1 MISISFF
8 ILGTIIGSFLSVCIC
23 RIPAGESIVYPPS
36 HCSNCKS
43 NIKPYDLIP
52 IVSYVILRGKCR
64 YCKEKISIKSPLM
77 ELFTGIMFLSLYLKY
92 GLTLELIKY
101 LILFS
106 FLIVIGCIDYN
117 TTDVYF
123 STTSTGIGIGIL
135 FLVINWYFKLPIKT
149 YFLGA
154 IIGGIFILL
163 IAVLTGGMGFG
174 DVEICILSGIY
185 IGTKLTVLMLFLS
198 FILGGAVGA
207 ILIIS
212 KKKSRKDYIAFGPY
226 ISIATMI
233 AVLFGEK
240 IINWYL
246 Y

>member
-23 RIPAGESIVYPPS
+23 RIPAGESIVYPQS

-135 FLVINWYFKLPIKT
+135 FLVINWYLKLPVKT

-212 KKKSRKDYIAFGPY
+212 KKKSRKDYIPFGPY

>member
-1 MISISFF
+1 MISIIFF
-8 ILGTIIGSFLSVCIC
+8 ILGTIIGSFLNVCIC

-36 HCSNCKS
+36 HCSNCKN

-52 IVSYVILRGKCR
+52 IISYVILKGQCR
-64 YCKEKISIKSPLM
+64 YCNEKISIKSPLM
-77 ELFTGIMFLSLYLKY
+77 ELFTGIMFLGLYLKF
-92 GLTLELIKY
+92 GITLELIKY

-106 FLIVIGCIDYN
+106 FLIVIGGIDCN

-123 STTSTGIGIGIL
+123 STTSAGIGIGAL
-135 FLVINWYFKLPIKT
+135 FLAANWYFKLPIKT
-149 YFLGA
+149 YFIGA

-185 IGTKLTVLMLFLS
+185 IGTKLTILMLFLS

-212 KKKSRKDYIAFGPY
+212 KKKSRKDYIPFGPY

-233 AVLFGEK
+233 SVLFGEK

>member
-1 MISISFF
+1 MISIVFF

-23 RIPAGESIVYPPS
+23 RIPAGESIVYPSS

-135 FLVINWYFKLPIKT
+135 FLVINWYLKLPVKT

-207 ILIIS
+207 VLIIS
-212 KKKSRKDYIAFGPY
+212 KKKSRKDYIPFGPY

>member
-1 MISISFF
+1 MISIVFF

-52 IVSYVILRGKCR
+52 IISYVILKGKCR

-77 ELFTGIMFLSLYLKY
+77 ELFTGIMFFGLYLKY

-106 FLIVIGCIDYN
+106 FLIVIGSIDYN

-135 FLVINWYFKLPIKT
+135 FLVINWYLKLPVKT

-207 ILIIS
+207 VLIIS
-212 KKKSRKDYIAFGPY
+212 KKKSRKDYIPFGPY

>member
-135 FLVINWYFKLPIKT
+135 FLVINWYLKLPIKT

-174 DVEICILSGIY
+174 DIEICILSGIY

-207 ILIIS
+207 VLIIS

>member
-1 MISISFF
+1 MISIIFF
-8 ILGTIIGSFLSVCIC
+8 ILGTIIGSFLNLCIC
-23 RIPAGESIVYPPS
+23 RIPAAESIVYPSS
-36 HCSNCKS
+36 HCTSCK
-43 NIKPYDLIP
+43 NKIKPYDLIP
-52 IVSYVILRGKCR
+52 IVSYVILKGKCR

-77 ELFTGIMFLSLYLKY
+77 ELFTGIMFLSLYLKF
-92 GLTLELIKY
+92 GITINLLKY

-106 FLIVIGCIDYN
+106 FLIVIGGIDYN

-123 STTSTGIGIGIL
+123 STTSTGIGIGVL
-135 FLVINWYFKLPIKT
+135 FLIVNWYLKLPIKT
-149 YFLGA
+149 YLIGA

-185 IGTKLTVLMLFLS
+185 IGTRLTILMLFLS
-198 FILGGAVGA
+198 FILGGAIGA

-212 KKKSRKDYIAFGPY
+212 KKKSRKDYIPFGPY

-233 AVLFGEK
+233 SVLLGDK

>member
-106 FLIVIGCIDYN
+106 FLIVIGSIDYN

-135 FLVINWYFKLPIKT
+135 FLVINWYLKLPIKT

>member
-1 MISISFF
+1 MISVSFF

-92 GLTLELIKY
+92 GLTLDLIKY

-135 FLVINWYFKLPIKT
+135 FLVINWYLKLPVRT

-174 DVEICILSGIY
+174 DVEICIFSGIY

-212 KKKSRKDYIAFGPY
+212 KKKSRKDYIPFGPY

>member
-1 MISISFF
+1 MISVSFF

-92 GLTLELIKY
+92 GLTLDLIKY

-135 FLVINWYFKLPIKT
+135 FLVINWYLKLPVRT

-207 ILIIS
+207 VLIIS
-212 KKKSRKDYIAFGPY
+212 KKKSRKDYIPFGPY

>member
-1 MISISFF
+1 MISIVFF

-106 FLIVIGCIDYN
+106 FLIVIECK
-117 TTDVYF
+117 
-123 STTSTGIGIGIL
+123 IGRAH
-135 FLVINWYFKLPIKT
+135 V
-149 YFLGA
+149 
-154 IIGGIFILL
+154 
-163 IAVLTGGMGFG
+163 
-174 DVEICILSGIY
+174 
-185 IGTKLTVLMLFLS
+185 
-198 FILGGAVGA
+198 
-207 ILIIS
+207 
-212 KKKSRKDYIAFGPY
+212 
-226 ISIATMI
+226 
-233 AVLFGEK
+233 
-240 IINWYL
+240 
-246 Y
+246 

>member
-77 ELFTGIMFLSLYLKY
+77 ELFTGIIFLSLYLKY

-135 FLVINWYFKLPIKT
+135 FLVINWYLKLPIKT

-207 ILIIS
+207 VLIIS